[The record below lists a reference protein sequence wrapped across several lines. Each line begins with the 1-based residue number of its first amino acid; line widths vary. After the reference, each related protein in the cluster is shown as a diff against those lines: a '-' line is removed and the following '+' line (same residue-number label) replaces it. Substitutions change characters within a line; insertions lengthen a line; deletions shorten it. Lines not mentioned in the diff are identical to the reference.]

1 MRKNGRGSDVRGAG
15 AGKKIRIL
23 GGGTRKKNKEKKGSG
38 VGRKKLGWSRGVE
51 YLGVGGPDPPVL
63 LHHIA

>member
-1 MRKNGRGSDVRGAG
+1 MPIHKAIQVRPT
-15 AGKKIRIL
+15 KKIL
-23 GGGTRKKNKEKKGSG
+23 GGGTRKKNKEKKGAG
-38 VGRKKLGWSRGVE
+38 VGRKKLGWGRGVE